1 VNPKPGF
8 AASKG
13 STGASRALGN
23 QERTMAHQNTP
34 VRLAALALSAV
45 LVTGSIAG
53 LFGYSNAKYADAL
66 EAARIEPVPQTT
78 RTAGAPLRIEV
89 VGRRVAA

>member
-1 VNPKPGF
+1 M
-8 AASKG
+8 
-13 STGASRALGN
+13 T
-23 QERTMAHQNTP
+23 HQNTRNTP
-34 VRLAALALSAV
+34 LRLVAFALSAV

-66 EAARIEPVPQTT
+66 ESARIEPAAHATQ
-78 RTAGAPLRIEV
+78 TAGTPLRIDV